1 MLDCLVI
8 GAGPA
13 GLTAGIYL
21 ARFRRRFLVIDGG
34 ASRAAL
40 IPRSHNCPGF
50 PDGIVG
56 VELLDRLREQAQRY
70 GAEISPGYIESL
82 RKLPDGSFM
91 AAGTL
96 GEIHAKTVLL
106 ATGTVDLEPELPDV
120 QDAVRRGLIRHCPIC
135 DAFEV
140 IDKRVGVIGH
150 GQHALKEAL
159 FLSHYTRDL
168 TVFTLGE
175 ALTAEQKTLAKTRE
189 AGVRIVDA
197 PVTSVQLENNRIEA
211 LQTQDGQ
218 TYQFDYLYSALGARE
233 RSELAAMV
241 GADLDEQGA
250 IKILDVHQHTSVDG
264 LFAAGDVVSELNQIS
279 VAYAHAAR
287 ASAAIHNL
295 LRQ

>member
-21 ARFRRRFLVIDGG
+21 ARFRRSFLVVDGG

-50 PDGIVG
+50 PEGIAG

-70 GAEISPGYIESL
+70 GAEIRPGFIESL

-106 ATGTVDLEPELPDV
+106 ATGTVDIEPELPDV

-135 DAFEV
+135 DAFEA

-159 FLSHYTRDL
+159 FLSHYTSDL

-175 ALTAEQKTLAKTRE
+175 ALTAEQKTLVTARE
-189 AGVRIVDA
+189 TGIRIVDA
-197 PVTSVQLENNRIEA
+197 PVTSVQLENDRIEA

-233 RSELAAMV
+233 RSGLAAML
-241 GADLDEQGA
+241 GAEVDEQESV
-250 IKILDVHQHTSVDG
+250 KILDAHQRTSVDG
-264 LFAAGDVVSELNQIS
+264 FFAAGDVVSELNQIS

-287 ASAAIHNL
+287 ASVAIHNL

>member
-21 ARFRRRFLVIDGG
+21 ARFRRRFLVIDGS

-50 PDGIVG
+50 PDGITG
-56 VELLDRLREQAQRY
+56 FELLDRLREQAQRY
-70 GAEISPGYIESL
+70 GAEIRPGCIESL
-82 RKLPDGSFM
+82 RKLPDGSFV
-91 AAGTL
+91 ATGTL

-106 ATGTVDLEPELPDV
+106 ATGTVDIEPELPDV

-135 DAFEV
+135 DAFEA

-159 FLSHYTRDL
+159 FLSDYTRNL

-175 ALTAEQKTLAKTRE
+175 ALKAQQDTLAKARAAE
-189 AGVRIVDA
+189 IRIVDA
-197 PVTSVQLENNRIEA
+197 PVISVQLEDDRIEA

-218 TYQFDYLYSALGARE
+218 VYRFDYLYSALGARE
-233 RSELAAMV
+233 RSELAAMLD
-241 GADLDEQGA
+241 AELDEQGS
-250 IKILDVHQHTSVDG
+250 IKILDAHQRTSVEG
-264 LFAAGDVVSELNQIS
+264 LFAAGDVVADLNQIS

-287 ASAAIHNL
+287 ASVAIHNL
-295 LRQ
+295 MRQ